1 MTFEEAVA
9 ARRSVRSFDDRTVPR
24 RAVEKAIELAVQS
37 PAPHHSAPWRF
48 ALFESFEERSKLS
61 EVMAAKWKEDLSAD
75 GLAPERVEMIL
86 GRSHALLT
94 GAPLVVICC
103 ADMSKAHDYSDE
115 RRQLGEWSLFA
126 HTVGAALQTFMLS
139 LAEGGIASCWVSAPV
154 FCRDVV
160 RQHLG
165 APPTVEPHALVLVGY
180 ADESYEPRPRPPQKA
195 TDYLIRG

>member
-9 ARRSVRSFDDRTVPR
+9 ARRSVRSFDDRPVPR

-48 ALFESFEERSKLS
+48 ALFETLEDRSKLS
-61 EVMAAKWKEDLSAD
+61 EVMAARWKEDLQTD
-75 GLAPERVEMIL
+75 GLPHEKIERIL
-86 GRSHALLT
+86 AGSHALLT
-94 GAPLVVICC
+94 GAPVLVVCC
-103 ADMSKAHDYSDE
+103 ADMTKSHDYSDD

-126 HTVGAALQTFMLS
+126 HAVGAALQTFMLS
-139 LAEGGIASCWVSAPV
+139 LAEDGIASCWVSAPV

-160 RQHLG
+160 REHLG
-165 APPTVEPHALVLVGY
+165 APTTVEPHALVLVGY

-195 TDYLIRG
+195 ADYLIRG